1 MYSLV
6 EYSNNYLKATEIL
19 WQYCRDEPPVD
30 AANGNIVDFG
40 QNNPTTTLFE
50 IKLKITSKTG
60 CNGTR
65 DVEIMIPLTYFCN
78 FWRAIE
84 IPKCLLVVNDV
95 INQEVP
101 FSIDDT
107 KHYSPVVTLSTEDKS
122 KLLKQLICAFKR
134 TLN

>member
-6 EYSNNYLKATEIL
+6 EYNNNYLKATEIL
-19 WQYCRDEPPVD
+19 WQYCRDESAVD

-60 CNGTR
+60 YNGTR
-65 DVEIMIPLTYFCN
+65 DVEIMIPLTYLSR
-78 FWRAIE
+78 FWRDIE

-107 KHYSPVVTLSTEDKS
+107 KHYSPVVTLSTQDKS